1 MCERFDG
8 RLGLGF
14 LHIAEHSI
22 DNQDQDDHDGVERQH
37 FAAFRAGLRIG
48 FFDEPSDH
56 RDNSGRDQ
64 QVDQRILELGQEF
77 LPFRY
82 GRGAGELV
90 RAEFGQSAL
99 GFFLAQAVGWVDV
112 QGFGHVV
119 GAGQTWISIPQ

>member
-1 MCERFDG
+1 M
-8 RLGLGF
+8 
-14 LHIAEHSI
+14 
-22 DNQDQDDHDGVERQH
+22 
-37 FAAFRAGLRIG
+37 AFRAGLRIG

>member
-64 QVDQRILELGQEF
+64 QVDQRILELGQ
-77 LPFRY
+77 
-82 GRGAGELV
+82 
-90 RAEFGQSAL
+90 SAL
-99 GFFLAQAVGWVDV
+99 GFFLAQALGWVDV

>member
-77 LPFRY
+77 LP
-82 GRGAGELV
+82 V
-90 RAEFGQSAL
+90 PK
-99 GFFLAQAVGWVDV
+99 GF
-112 QGFGHVV
+112 
-119 GAGQTWISIPQ
+119 